1 MDTQLKL
8 FSEPHVFGLY
18 SSVMGSGKSEV
29 AKILVR
35 DYGATLIKFAAPLKD
50 MTRVLLG
57 HMGVDPSEIERRV
70 EGDLKEAPIEDFT
83 AWKDRGK
90 MVAPRADPL
99 TTRFIMQTLGTE
111 WGRDTISPNF
121 WAKITRDK
129 ITSELAQGHHVVI
142 DDMRF
147 YQEYDLISGF
157 ETGVTVRVIRP
168 EAVATNGHA
177 SEGALDGMMFDYLI
191 YNNSDLDGLKAK
203 VHEMMENY
211 K

>member
-8 FSEPHVFGLY
+8 FPEPKVIGLY

-70 EGDLKEAPIEDFT
+70 EGDLKEAPIEDFRYWDMGSEYT
-83 AWKDRGK
+83 
-90 MVAPRADPL
+90 MPL

-111 WGRDTISPNF
+111 WGRDTIDPNF
-121 WAKITRDK
+121 WSKITRDR
-129 ITSELAQGHHVVI
+129 ILSELRAGHSVVL

-147 YQEYDLISGF
+147 YQEYDMISDF
-157 ETGVTVRVIRP
+157 ESGLTVKVHRP
-168 EAVATNGHA
+168 SALRTNTHA
-177 SEGALDGMMFDYLI
+177 SEGALDKMIFDWTI
-191 YNNSDLDGLKAK
+191 DNSMSLAALKAN
-203 VHEMMENY
+203 VDEMME
-211 K
+211 KFS